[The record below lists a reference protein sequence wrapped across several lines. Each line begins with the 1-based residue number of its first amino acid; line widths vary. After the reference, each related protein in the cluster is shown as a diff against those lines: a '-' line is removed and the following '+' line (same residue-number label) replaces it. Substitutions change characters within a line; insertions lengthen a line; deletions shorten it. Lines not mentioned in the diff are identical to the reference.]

1 MAMVNVRVKSRISNQ
16 ESSVDEDEMRFE
28 RRDTM
33 DARDPAGAPKIP
45 FSGFVWF
52 RILSAHIPL
61 IFRSD
66 KETSESGG

>member
-1 MAMVNVRVKSRISNQ
+1 MNSMAMVNVRVKSRISNQ

-45 FSGFVWF
+45 FFGFVWF
-52 RILSAHIPL
+52 RIVV
-61 IFRSD
+61 RSHSFNFQ
-66 KETSESGG
+66 E

>member
-33 DARDPAGAPKIP
+33 DARDPAGVLPLL
-45 FSGFVWF
+45 F
-52 RILSAHIPL
+52 LSHFFL
-61 IFRSD
+61 FQ
-66 KETSESGG
+66 G